1 MRKSIKRTL
10 GTFMALG
17 VILAS
22 SSGITAFAESDD
34 IGASGALS
42 ESSFELEEMLDYAME
57 DEFLALEEYEAI
69 IEKFEVDR
77 PFSSI
82 MRAEETHIKLL
93 EPLFK
98 EYNIQIPSEDWE
110 TKVAIPERL
119 EEAYEIGVE
128 AEIKNLEMYERFLEQ
143 DLPDDVRLTFERLKT
158 ASEHHLAA
166 FERQVERGSST
177 FGNWER
183 GNGRAN
189 GNPEKSSGGFRGNN
203 QRDRGL
209 NLVDCPIG

>member
-1 MRKSIKRTL
+1 MKKSIKRTL

-42 ESSFELEEMLDYAME
+42 ESSFALEEMLDYAME

-69 IEKFEVDR
+69 IEKFEVNR
-77 PFSSI
+77 PFSNI

-93 EPLFK
+93 EPLFQ
-98 EYNIQIPSEDWE
+98 EYNIQIPSENWE
-110 TKVAIPERL
+110 TKVVIPESL

-128 AEIKNLEMYERFLEQ
+128 AEVKNIEMYERFLEQ

-158 ASEHHLAA
+158 ASEHHLEA
-166 FERQVERGSST
+166 FERQVDRGSST
-177 FGNWER
+177 VGTWDRGNW
-183 GNGRAN
+183 RAN
-189 GNPEKSSGGFRGNN
+189 GNPEKPSSGFGGNS
-203 QRDRGL
+203 QRNRGL
-209 NLVDCPIG
+209 NVVDCPIG